1 MHHTELSV
9 WKNSMELVALTYE
22 YTSKLPKHERF
33 GFTSQMNRTALSV
46 PSNIAEG
53 AARSSTKDY
62 IRFLYNALGSAT
74 ELETQY
80 LATILLK
87 INSEDKIFKEK
98 ITSVL
103 KLLLGQIKSL
113 KAKL

>member
-1 MHHTELSV
+1 
-9 WKNSMELVALTYE
+9 MELIVLTYE
-22 YTSKLPKHERF
+22 FTSKLPKHELY
-33 GFTSQMNRTALSV
+33 GFVSQMNRAALSI

-80 LATILLK
+80 LATQLLK
-87 INSEDKIFKEK
+87 LNTEDRALIEK
-98 ITSVL
+98 IVTVL
-103 KLLLGQIKSL
+103 RLLLGQIKSL